1 MDEIRP
7 VVAVIDYGIGNMHSI
22 HKALC
27 RVGADARLATETD
40 VIDTADAV
48 VLPGVGAFGACMR
61 ALRDGGLEE
70 ATRAAAHSGRP
81 FLGVCVGMQ
90 MLFETSEEAPD
101 IAGLGVLAGRVAWLP
116 DGVKRPQ
123 MQWNRLDH
131 GGDPL
136 FDGLGERPWM
146 YFVHSLAAVPD
157 DPGIV
162 AATCSYGGAVTAAL
176 RSSNIFATQ
185 FHPEK
190 SALGGLAL
198 LENFTASITRGRV
211 GQR

>member
-1 MDEIRP
+1 
-7 VVAVIDYGIGNMHSI
+7 
-22 HKALC
+22 
-27 RVGADARLATETD
+27 
-40 VIDTADAV
+40 
-48 VLPGVGAFGACMR
+48 
-61 ALRDGGLEE
+61 
-70 ATRAAAHSGRP
+70 
-81 FLGVCVGMQ
+81 
-90 MLFETSEEAPD
+90 
-101 IAGLGVLAGRVAWLP
+101 
-116 DGVKRPQ
+116 
-123 MQWNRLDH
+123 
-131 GGDPL
+131 
-136 FDGLGERPWM
+136 M
-146 YFVHSLAAVPD
+146 YFVHSLSAVPD